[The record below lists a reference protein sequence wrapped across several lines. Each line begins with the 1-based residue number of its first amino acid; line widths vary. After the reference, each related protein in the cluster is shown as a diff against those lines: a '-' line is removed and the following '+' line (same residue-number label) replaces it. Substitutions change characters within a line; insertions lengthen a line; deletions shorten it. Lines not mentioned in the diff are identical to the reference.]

1 MLVQRPLTRF
11 WRIAKQGK
19 EVFGIADEKKMMTD
33 VVCVFFLVYYGVV
46 VSSMIIIIIIMN
58 SRYIMARNIIKIK

>member
-33 VVCVFFLVYYGVV
+33 VVFYVV
-46 VSSMIIIIIIMN
+46 VSSMIIIVIIHE
-58 SRYIMARNIIKIK
+58 